1 MKAYV
6 HGAPRLHKLVA
17 RVYTSQVSCCL
28 LIASKCFSH
37 YFAFQIVACIKS
49 YLFTKS
55 REELTKVKQKY
66 DKKVPEPMNRQFL
79 ERNSKVDALECHRK
93 RKERVPELFP
103 SSKALQNWQTIP
115 V

>member
-66 DKKVPEPMNRQFL
+66 DKKVPEPMNRQFF
-79 ERNSKVDALECHRK
+79 ERSSKVDVLECHRK
-93 RKERVPELFP
+93 RKESARTFP
-103 SSKALQNWQTIP
+103 IK
-115 V
+115 

>member
-1 MKAYV
+1 MFFSLFCISDYV
-6 HGAPRLHKLVA
+6 V
-17 RVYTSQVSCCL
+17 
-28 LIASKCFSH
+28 
-37 YFAFQIVACIKS
+37 CIKS